1 MSQGAD
7 ALCLRVQLSRDRH
20 PLVFGAARLED
31 ASDGRGRIRDHTVRE
46 LKRLDAGARAGGA
59 FRGQR
64 LQTLQ
69 EVLERFRDRALPW
82 LELDGG
88 DAELPER
95 VVSALEI
102 YDLVPHA
109 LVASAA
115 PEVLAATRRLAA
127 DLRLAWLEQ
136 PRATAPEAAVREAAT
151 VAPEACEVIGL
162 DATLAARE
170 RVAAVRASGA
180 ECYAWNVRAP
190 DLAARLASWGVA
202 GIVTDRPGPLRA
214 RLGR

>member
-1 MSQGAD
+1 
-7 ALCLRVQLSRDRH
+7 VQLSRDRH
-20 PLVFGAARLED
+20 PLVFGPARLENV
-31 ASDGRGRIRDHTVRE
+31 SNGRGRVQDHTVRE
-46 LKRLDAGARAGGA
+46 LKRLDAGARAGGT

-95 VVSALEI
+95 VVDALEI
-102 YDLVPHA
+102 YDLVPQA

-115 PEVLAATRRLAA
+115 AEVLAATRRLAA
-127 DLRLAWLEQ
+127 DLRLAWLAQ
-136 PRATAPEAAVREAAT
+136 PTPSASGAAMPAAGQLAPK
-151 VAPEACEVIGL
+151 ACEVIGL
-162 DATLAARE
+162 DAPLASRE

>member
-1 MSQGAD
+1 M
-7 ALCLRVQLSRDRH
+7 QLSRDRH
-20 PLVFGAARLED
+20 PLVFGPARLED
-31 ASDGRGRIRDHTVRE
+31 ASNGRGRVQDHTVRD
-46 LKRLDAGARAGGA
+46 LKRLDAGARASGT

-95 VVSALEI
+95 VVGALEI
-102 YDLVPHA
+102 YDLVPQA

-115 PEVLAATRRLAA
+115 AEVLAATRRLAA
-127 DLRLAWLEQ
+127 DLRLAWLAQ
-136 PRATAPEAAVREAAT
+136 PTPTALEAAIPAAGQL
-151 VAPEACEVIGL
+151 AAEACEVIGL
-162 DATLAARE
+162 DAPLASRE